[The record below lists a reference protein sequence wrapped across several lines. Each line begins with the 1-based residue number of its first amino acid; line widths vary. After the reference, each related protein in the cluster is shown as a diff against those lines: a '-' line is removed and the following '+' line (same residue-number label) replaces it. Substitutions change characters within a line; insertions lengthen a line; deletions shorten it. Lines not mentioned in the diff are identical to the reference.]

1 MKKLLLFFITINFT
15 YNANAQVITIAEAR
29 ALPEGSTVTV
39 TGTATN
45 GSEMGIIRYFQ
56 DGTAGIAA
64 YGGVL
69 ETVNRYD
76 SITIEGVL
84 KLYNGL
90 LELDPVNIL
99 DNHGPA
105 INPITPMLATPDDI
119 NEDNEGELLK
129 IENAIFVDGGGTF
142 SSSTYQF
149 VSGGETGIIY
159 LRSGHELIDE
169 LIPVGPVSLI
179 GISSQ
184 FTFDGFGGYQL
195 LPRDAIDMINDN
207 AISIISS
214 TTESNLSTSGFDLH
228 WTTDVASSTGVWYGT
243 DEYAEDSEM
252 DLIFIDEAVTEHSI
266 ILSDLESGQVY
277 FARVYSVAGLDTAR
291 TGNNAVATVSES
303 SGEMVV
309 LFNKSVDHSV
319 ADPVDNLATYTT
331 QIDDSVAAWIDK
343 AMVSLDIAIYNF
355 NNTPIAN
362 AINDA
367 YDRDINIRIIVEG
380 GNANIGLDFINQN
393 IPVLERMF
401 ADGSGMHNKFMII
414 DADDV
419 DNAWIMGGATNFT
432 DYNMTADF
440 NNMIFIQDQSLARS
454 YRVEFNEMW
463 GSTTDQPNEGFS
475 RFGADKINNT
485 PHNFIVDGDEVEL
498 YFSPS
503 DGTTNRIIETI
514 LDADASVN
522 FATLVFTRDDIADAV
537 INRSDDFFVDV
548 TGLIDQVNG
557 TGSEYEYL
565 LANNVTVQSYQEVE
579 GQLHHKYV
587 IVDANSLDDDPV
599 VLTGSHNWSS
609 SAENSNDENT
619 LIIHNAAI
627 ANQFYQEYT
636 ERYNFVTVGIEEF
649 GDNINITTYPNPVSD
664 WLYITDITTEED
676 LTYIVT
682 DLGGKVMMSDIINTV
697 SGSDIKL
704 NMSILNP
711 GLYLISVEMNNESKT
726 IKIIKN

>member
-1 MKKLLLFFITINFT
+1 MKRILLIIIPLYLSIS
-15 YNANAQVITIAEAR
+15 ANAQLITIAEAR

-69 ETVNRYD
+69 ETVNRDD
-76 SITIEGVL
+76 SITIEGVT

-90 LELDPVNIL
+90 LEIDPINVL

-105 INPITPMLATPDDI
+105 VNPIIPALSTPDDI
-119 NEDNEGELLK
+119 NEDNEGELLQ

-142 SSSTYQF
+142 SNSTYQF
-149 VSGGETGIIY
+149 ISGGETGVIY
-159 LRSGHELIDE
+159 IRSEHELIGE
-169 LIPVGPVSLI
+169 LIPVGPVTLI

-184 FTFDGFGGYQL
+184 FTFDGFGGYQMIL
-195 LPRDAIDMINDN
+195 RDANDLINDN
-207 AISIISS
+207 AISIVSP
-214 TTESNLSTSGFDLH
+214 TTESNLSTTGFDLS

-243 DEYAEDSEM
+243 EEYAPDSEM
-252 DLIFIDEAVTEHSI
+252 DLIFIDEAVTEHSVT
-266 ILSDLESGQVY
+266 LTGLESGQVY
-277 FARVYSVAGLDTAR
+277 FARVYSVADIDTAR

-309 LFNKSVDHSV
+309 LFNKSVNNEV
-319 ADPVDNLATYTT
+319 ADPPDNLAIYTT

-362 AINDA
+362 AINAA
-367 YDRDINIRIIVEG
+367 YDRGVNIRIIVEG
-380 GNANIGLDFINQN
+380 SNANIGLNFINQN
-393 IPVLERMF
+393 IPVLERLF
-401 ADGSGMHNKFMII
+401 ADGSGMHNKFMVI

-432 DYNMTADF
+432 DFNMTVDF

-463 GSTTDQPNEGFS
+463 GSTTDQPNAGFS
-475 RFGADKINNT
+475 RFGADKTNNT
-485 PHNFIVDGDEVEL
+485 PHNFIVGGNEVEL

-503 DGTTNRIIETI
+503 DGTTSRIIKTI
-514 LDADASVN
+514 MDADASVN

-537 INRSDDFFVDV
+537 IDRSNDFFIDV
-548 TGLIDQVNG
+548 TGLIDQVNT
-557 TGSEYEYL
+557 TGSEYDYL
-565 LANNVTVQSYQEVE
+565 LDNFVIVQSYQDVV

-587 IVDANSLDDDPV
+587 IIDANSPDDDPT

-627 ANQFYQEYT
+627 ANQFYQEYS
-636 ERYNFVTVGIEEF
+636 ERYNQVTVGIEEF
-649 GDNINITTYPNPVSD
+649 GDNINLSTFPNPVSN
-664 WLYITDITTEED
+664 WLYISDITFDEEI
-676 LTYIVT
+676 TYIVT
-682 DLGGKVMMSDIINTV
+682 DVSGKVMMSDKLNTI
-697 SGSDIKL
+697 SGTDIKIDMSDL
-704 NMSILNP
+704 NT
-711 GLYLISVEMNNESKT
+711 GLYLIALEFNNQNKT
-726 IKIIKN
+726 IKIIK